1 MSSSATLFKKEPK
14 AKSGAAT
21 PFFDRLMDTNPES
34 EWDDA
39 YESFLDYD
47 GLLASVIREVSYILN
62 TRRGARQ
69 AFYDEVE
76 DDAIYFGLPALFGFN
91 DFQSF
96 DALSTVDRRKIML
109 VCEKSIT
116 LFEPRLKEVSVA
128 VGAYD
133 AQKQSLEIS
142 VSGLL
147 QLEHRLERVQFPI
160 CIDRKD
166 R

>member
-1 MSSSATLFKKEPK
+1 MTSSETLFKKEPK
-14 AKSGAAT
+14 MTSGAAT
-21 PFFDRLMDTNPES
+21 PFFDRLIDHNPAS
-34 EWDDA
+34 EWDEA

-47 GLLASVIREVSYILN
+47 SLMASVMREVSHILN

-69 AFYDEVE
+69 AFYNEVE
-76 DDAIYFGLPALFGFN
+76 DDAVYFGLPALFGFN

-96 DALSTVDRRKIML
+96 DALSTTDRRKIIGL
-109 VCEKSIT
+109 CEKSIT
-116 LFEPRLKEVSVA
+116 MFEPRLTEVSIT

-133 AQKQSLEIS
+133 VPTQSLEIS

-147 QLEHRLERVQFPI
+147 RIENRLERVQFPVS
-160 CIDRKD
+160 IDRKD